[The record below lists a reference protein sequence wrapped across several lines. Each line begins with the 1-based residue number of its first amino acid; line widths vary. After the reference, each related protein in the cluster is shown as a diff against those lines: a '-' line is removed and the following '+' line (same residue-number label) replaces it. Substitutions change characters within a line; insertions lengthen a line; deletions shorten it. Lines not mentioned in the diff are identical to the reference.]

1 MASDDVLVK
10 LDSIS
15 RRDDVG
21 FEEYMVSLRG
31 LQGSVYMLFW
41 WDGCCRLINQVIT
54 SVVLSLTLMLRSK
67 ERDIRFKEGRGIG
80 VGVMVLHIS

>member
-1 MASDDVLVK
+1 MASDDVLAK

-31 LQGSVYMLFW
+31 LQGRLTCCFGGWMLW
-41 WDGCCRLINQVIT
+41 VNKSGYNIR
-54 SVVLSLTLMLRSK
+54 SLKFNLDVK
-67 ERDIRFKEGRGIG
+67 E
-80 VGVMVLHIS
+80 